1 MVDALL
7 SPAGQALLA
16 ELASADDLGSMRLA
30 ASLRQRYPGDL
41 VAAALTQAELRRAA
55 AAKFSRAAEMYF
67 TRPGLEQAS
76 AEIVARHRA
85 LRFAGTG
92 RMADLCTGIGGDL
105 IALAT
110 SHEVFAVDSDA
121 VHLQM
126 AQLNAEAYGV
136 AGNVIARQADVRT
149 VDLTEVD
156 AAFVDPARRLG
167 GRRLPTGESEPPLSW
182 CLGVADIVPAV
193 ALKLAPGVD
202 RGAVPPGWEL
212 EFVADRR
219 ELKEATAWSPAL
231 ATTARRAT
239 VLPAGDTLI
248 AEDGAPVPVGEPGE
262 YLLDPNPAVTRAGLV
277 AELARATGTWQIDE
291 HIAFLAADAPV
302 RTPFARTLQV
312 VESAPWK
319 EKALAGR
326 LTALGFGAVDIRRR
340 GLAGNVEQLHRRL
353 KLRGGAKATLVMTR
367 KQGRPWSLVCV
378 DYRPS
383 DE

>member
-1 MVDALL
+1 VIDALL
-7 SPAGQALLA
+7 SPPGQALLA

-55 AAKFSRAAEMYF
+55 AVKFSRAAEMYF

-76 AEIVARHRA
+76 AETVARHRA
-85 LRFAGTG
+85 LRFGGTA
-92 RMADLCTGIGGDL
+92 RIADLCTGIGGDL

-110 SHEVFAVDSDA
+110 SREVFAVDSDA

-136 AGNVIARQADVRT
+136 AGNVIARLADVRA

-167 GRRLPTGESEPPLSW
+167 ERRLPTGESEPPLSW
-182 CLGVADIVPAV
+182 CLGLADTVPAV
-193 ALKLAPGVD
+193 AVKLAPGID
-202 RGAVPPGWEL
+202 RGSVLPGWEL

-231 ATTARRAT
+231 ATTTRRAT

-277 AELARATGTWQIDE
+277 AELARSTGAWQIDE

-312 VESAPWK
+312 IESAPWK

-326 LTALGFGAVDIRRR
+326 LAALGFGAVDIRRR

>member
-1 MVDALL
+1 VLEALL
-7 SPAGQALLA
+7 SPPGPALLA
-16 ELASADDLGSMRLA
+16 ELASADDLASMRLA

-55 AAKFSRAAEMYF
+55 AGKF
-67 TRPGLEQAS
+67 TRAGEMFFTRAGLEQAS

-105 IALAT
+105 IALAA
-110 SHEVFAVDSDA
+110 SHEVLAVDSDA

-136 AGNVIARQADVRT
+136 AGNVIARLADVRA
-149 VDLTEVD
+149 VDLDGVD

-167 GRRLPTGESEPPLSW
+167 ERRLPAGESEPPLSW
-182 CLGVADIVPAV
+182 CLGLAHTVPAV
-193 ALKLAPGVD
+193 AVKLAPGID

-219 ELKEATAWSPAL
+219 ELKEGTAWSPAL
-231 ATTARRAT
+231 ATTTRRAT
-239 VLPAGDTLI
+239 VLPAGDTLV
-248 AEDGAPVPVGEPGE
+248 ADDGAPVPLAEPGE

-302 RTPFARTLQV
+302 RTPFARTLRV
-312 VESAPWK
+312 IESAPWK

-326 LTALGFGAVDIRRR
+326 LAALGFGAVDIRRR